1 MSMPHRQLTAVHT
14 PLVNIYPLTHSHG
27 HLHTLK
33 YLSSSYIPC
42 EQRLQFRCVSCPAK
56 SSLSRL
62 ATVQIRPE
70 IWTNKLKKA
79 VFFLFLI
86 GFRPFREPCVADQ
99 SCRNFFLS
107 AKLAAFD
114 DRPDYKILLANSVTN
129 FAHAR

>member
-1 MSMPHRQLTAVHT
+1 MSMSHRQLTAVHT
-14 PLVNIYPLTHSHG
+14 PLVNIYPLTHSQG
-27 HLHTLK
+27 HLQTLK

-42 EQRLQFRCVSCPAK
+42 QQRLQFRCVSCRPK
-56 SSLSRL
+56 SSLCRL

-70 IWTNKLKKA
+70 IWTNKLKKR
-79 VFFLFLI
+79 FFPVLDR
-86 GFRPFREPCVADQ
+86 FRPLRESCVADL

-114 DRPDYKILLANSVTN
+114 DRPDDKILLANRVTN

>member
-33 YLSSSYIPC
+33 YLSSSYIPY
-42 EQRLQFRCVSCPAK
+42 EQRLQFRCASCRAK
-56 SSLSRL
+56 SSLCRL

-70 IWTNKLKKA
+70 IWTNKLKKR
-79 VFFLFLI
+79 FFPVLDR
-86 GFRPFREPCVADQ
+86 FRPLREFCVADL

-114 DRPDYKILLANSVTN
+114 DRPDDKILLANRVTN